1 MSNLDDVMPKL
12 TELELARILDHFRD
26 CGADPKAIKRISGHI
41 TRLAMEGVARGD
53 PTVPDEASHG

>member
-1 MSNLDDVMPKL
+1 MTNLDDMMPKL

-41 TRLAMEGVARGD
+41 SRLAMESAATRPV
-53 PTVPDEASHG
+53 PTVTTEPR